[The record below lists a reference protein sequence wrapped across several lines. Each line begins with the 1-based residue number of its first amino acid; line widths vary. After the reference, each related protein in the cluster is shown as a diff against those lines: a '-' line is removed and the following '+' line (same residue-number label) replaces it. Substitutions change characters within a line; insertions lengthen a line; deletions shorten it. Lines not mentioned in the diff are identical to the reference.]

1 MSEKPITQRI
11 KDRLAAYTAMLRDI
25 DNQLE
30 RLDRMEMT
38 MASPPGPDLTGMP
51 RGSGT
56 PSDRTGMMVERKME
70 LEEQIDRLKA
80 EEKKERNAIEGLI
93 LQLSDPDER
102 AVIRLRYFDRADWE
116 STCGVLFGDRR
127 DYIDRVDAYTIG
139 VDAGKATIMAN
150 LKVQE
155 PGPKYCHFNRHP
167 DAGYDLNFFNGL
179 LSEKLVLTHT
189 RRGDRWAWEKL
200 PGHNR
205 NEALDC
211 RDYANAGLK
220 IINPDMDAIERRLQ
234 GLEEKPK
241 APQQRRQRQRHNR
254 ADAFDD
260 W

>member
-1 MSEKPITQRI
+1 MNQKDTAYDI
-11 KDRLAAYTAMLRDI
+11 KERFGKYARLLREI

-127 DYIDRVDAYTIG
+127 DYVDRVDAYQNRTYKIHG
-139 VDAGKATIMAN
+139 RALLRLAEILKENGNTDGDDRGAT
-150 LKVQE
+150 E
-155 PGPKYCHFNRHP
+155 
-167 DAGYDLNFFNGL
+167 
-179 LSEKLVLTHT
+179 
-189 RRGDRWAWEKL
+189 
-200 PGHNR
+200 
-205 NEALDC
+205 
-211 RDYANAGLK
+211 
-220 IINPDMDAIERRLQ
+220 
-234 GLEEKPK
+234 
-241 APQQRRQRQRHNR
+241 
-254 ADAFDD
+254 
-260 W
+260 

>member
-38 MASPPGPDLTGMP
+38 MP

-80 EEKKERNAIEGLI
+80 EEKQERNAIEGLI

-127 DYIDRVDAYTIG
+127 DYVDRVDAYQNRTYKIHGRALLNLAAVLDELEPLPEPRQYNAEKVTIG
-139 VDAGKATIMAN
+139 N
-150 LKVQE
+150 
-155 PGPKYCHFNRHP
+155 
-167 DAGYDLNFFNGL
+167 
-179 LSEKLVLTHT
+179 
-189 RRGDRWAWEKL
+189 
-200 PGHNR
+200 
-205 NEALDC
+205 
-211 RDYANAGLK
+211 
-220 IINPDMDAIERRLQ
+220 
-234 GLEEKPK
+234 
-241 APQQRRQRQRHNR
+241 
-254 ADAFDD
+254 
-260 W
+260 

>member
-116 STCGVLFGDRR
+116 IQDPRPRPAQPRR
-127 DYIDRVDAYTIG
+127 R
-139 VDAGKATIMAN
+139 AG
-150 LKVQE
+150 
-155 PGPKYCHFNRHP
+155 R
-167 DAGYDLNFFNGL
+167 AG
-179 LSEKLVLTHT
+179 
-189 RRGDRWAWEKL
+189 
-200 PGHNR
+200 
-205 NEALDC
+205 
-211 RDYANAGLK
+211 
-220 IINPDMDAIERRLQ
+220 
-234 GLEEKPK
+234 
-241 APQQRRQRQRHNR
+241 AP
-254 ADAFDD
+254 A
-260 W
+260 

>member
-80 EEKKERNAIEGLI
+80 EEKQERNAIEGMI
-93 LQLSDPDER
+93 LHLSDPDER

-127 DYIDRVDAYTIG
+127 DYVDRVDAYQNRTYKIHG
-139 VDAGKATIMAN
+139 RALLNLAAVLDELLADGIEMLAALLAAGN
-150 LKVQE
+150 LSFWL
-155 PGPKYCHFNRHP
+155 CDR
-167 DAGYDLNFFNGL
+167 ALAA
-179 LSEKLVLTHT
+179 LTRYYHVI
-189 RRGDRWAWEKL
+189 L
-200 PGHNR
+200 
-205 NEALDC
+205 
-211 RDYANAGLK
+211 
-220 IINPDMDAIERRLQ
+220 
-234 GLEEKPK
+234 KPK
-241 APQQRRQRQRHNR
+241 LKKK
-254 ADAFDD
+254 F
-260 W
+260 

>member
-80 EEKKERNAIEGLI
+80 EEKQERNAIEGLI

-127 DYIDRVDAYTIG
+127 
-139 VDAGKATIMAN
+139 
-150 LKVQE
+150 L
-155 PGPKYCHFNRHP
+155 
-167 DAGYDLNFFNGL
+167 
-179 LSEKLVLTHT
+179 
-189 RRGDRWAWEKL
+189 RRQS
-200 PGHNR
+200 
-205 NEALDC
+205 
-211 RDYANAGLK
+211 
-220 IINPDMDAIERRLQ
+220 RRLPEQ
-234 GLEEKPK
+234 DIQDPRPRPAQPRRRAGRAG
-241 APQQRRQRQRHNR
+241 AP
-254 ADAFDD
+254 A
-260 W
+260 

>member
-38 MASPPGPDLTGMP
+38 MASPPGLDLTGMP

-70 LEEQIDRLKA
+70 LEEQIDWLKA
-80 EEKKERNAIEGLI
+80 EEKQERNAIEGLI

-127 DYIDRVDAYTIG
+127 DYVDKVDAYQNRTYKIHG
-139 VDAGKATIMAN
+139 RALLN
-150 LKVQE
+150 LAAVLDELE
-155 PGPKYCHFNRHP
+155 P
-167 DAGYDLNFFNGL
+167 
-179 LSEKLVLTHT
+179 LSCGSKT
-189 RRGDRWAWEKL
+189 
-200 PGHNR
+200 
-205 NEALDC
+205 
-211 RDYANAGLK
+211 
-220 IINPDMDAIERRLQ
+220 Q
-234 GLEEKPK
+234 
-241 APQQRRQRQRHNR
+241 
-254 ADAFDD
+254 
-260 W
+260 

>member
-80 EEKKERNAIEGLI
+80 EEKQERNAIEGLI

-127 DYIDRVDAYTIG
+127 DYVD
-139 VDAGKATIMAN
+139 
-150 LKVQE
+150 
-155 PGPKYCHFNRHP
+155 
-167 DAGYDLNFFNGL
+167 
-179 LSEKLVLTHT
+179 
-189 RRGDRWAWEKL
+189 
-200 PGHNR
+200 
-205 NEALDC
+205 
-211 RDYANAGLK
+211 
-220 IINPDMDAIERRLQ
+220 
-234 GLEEKPK
+234 
-241 APQQRRQRQRHNR
+241 R
-254 ADAFDD
+254 ADAYQFLSTPSARRATAKTETKSLFSNKLYNILHEFRRALIYNGSKSYPNHAK
-260 W
+260 